1 MKVKVHRWP
10 VKVTG
15 PRGKILERTAQPLET
30 RELDAEWNKT
40 KLVVFFGMGGVH
52 SFNKNGNASRKNMRD
67 WKIDPVPSK

>member
-40 KLVVFFGMGGVH
+40 KLVVFFGMGGGALVQQERQCIPQEYA
-52 SFNKNGNASRKNMRD
+52 GLEDRPGA
-67 WKIDPVPSK
+67 V